1 MRPNIDLLQK
11 QKKKTFCIIIHPC
24 YCTCVQ
30 KRKVS
35 GLMTKEPRA
44 VIRVSSQQT
53 ISTKTH
59 DKMFMDECYQ
69 IAFGQNAL
77 TKRYTHKQVVIRLKE
92 HAETAL
98 KINTIENIL
107 TARRNNDNAS
117 NTQLYSLF
125 KPKVV

>member
-1 MRPNIDLLQK
+1 MRPNIDLLEK
-11 QKKKTFCIIIHPC
+11 QKKTFCIIINPC

-30 KRKVS
+30 KRKAS

-44 VIRVSSQQT
+44 VIRVSSQQN

-77 TKRYTHKQVVIRLKE
+77 TKRYTHKQVVARLKE

-98 KINTIENIL
+98 KLHTIENIL
-107 TARRNNDNAS
+107 TARRNNDNAN

>member
-1 MRPNIDLLQK
+1 MI
-11 QKKKTFCIIIHPC
+11 
-24 YCTCVQ
+24 
-30 KRKVS
+30 
-35 GLMTKEPRA
+35 KEPRA

-69 IAFGQNAL
+69 IAFGQNSL
-77 TKRYTHKQVVIRLKE
+77 TKRYTHKQVVARLKE

-98 KINTIENIL
+98 KLHTIENIL
-107 TARRNNDNAS
+107 TARRNNDNAN

>member
-1 MRPNIDLLQK
+1 
-11 QKKKTFCIIIHPC
+11 
-24 YCTCVQ
+24 
-30 KRKVS
+30 
-35 GLMTKEPRA
+35 MTKEPRA
-44 VIRVSSQQT
+44 VIRVSSQQN

-77 TKRYTHKQVVIRLKE
+77 TKRYTHKQVVERLKE

-107 TARRNNDNAS
+107 TARRNNDNEDNRQFS
-117 NTQLYSLF
+117 TLYEL
-125 KPKVV
+125 